1 MVDRP
6 TAVTALPASQ
16 LHIIRCDRSRDARTG
31 CTLPRV
37 WQNACLDDRM
47 PEAAHMRGPHDIG
60 GLPAGPV
67 DPHAHDPTFWE
78 KQIDGMRAVVGAK
91 GIYRT
96 DENRR
101 WVESLGEDAYER
113 LTYYER
119 WTAALMRALIDKGV
133 LTQDEIDA
141 RVALVRR
148 RLAETGE
155 LEMGSGEA
163 EKCG

>member
-1 MVDRP
+1 
-6 TAVTALPASQ
+6 
-16 LHIIRCDRSRDARTG
+16 
-31 CTLPRV
+31 
-37 WQNACLDDRM
+37 
-47 PEAAHMRGPHDIG
+47 MRGPHDVG

-67 DPHAHDPTFWE
+67 DAQAHDLTFWE
-78 KQIDGMRAVVGAK
+78 KQIDAVRAVVGTK

-101 WVESLGEDAYER
+101 WVESLGDDAYNN
-113 LTYYER
+113 LSYYER

-141 RVALVRR
+141 RVAIVRK

-155 LEMGSGEA
+155 LELKAAEA
-163 EKCG
+163 EKC

>member
-1 MVDRP
+1 
-6 TAVTALPASQ
+6 
-16 LHIIRCDRSRDARTG
+16 
-31 CTLPRV
+31 
-37 WQNACLDDRM
+37 
-47 PEAAHMRGPHDIG
+47 MRGPHDVG

-67 DPHAHDPTFWE
+67 DPAPHDMTFWE
-78 KQIDGMRAVVGAK
+78 KQIDAVRAVVGTK

-113 LTYYER
+113 LSYYER
-119 WTAALMRALIDKGV
+119 WTASLMRALIDKGV

-141 RVALVRR
+141 RVRLVRQ

-155 LEMGSGEA
+155 LEMASGEA
-163 EKCG
+163 SRCQ